1 MNEADDDAGGGRRWG
16 TILLA
21 VLALAGAAVIAVLV
35 WQTVSSGTRR
45 DDAAALQ
52 RQSYGVMI
60 LARELDAT
68 LASAEATL
76 GRFVISGDKRIG
88 QLYAD
93 EWRRAGTLVDRLL
106 RDANP
111 AVKPEAKELRTAYLE
126 RGTELGAVALR
137 TTYRQN
143 DQALSKYY
151 VAGKSPTLDRLKAA
165 VDGLI
170 ARERATLGQR
180 TAEAEQTIARSNAML
195 AILIVTGIVLAILA
209 GVLAFAARLSRQ
221 RRRDQEVRTLELEDA
236 VMLRT
241 AELRDANTALVAEM
255 AERESAEEKLRQAQK
270 MEAIGQLTG
279 GIAHDFNNMLSVV
292 VGGIEL
298 AQRRIAQGRDDVA
311 RHLDRAMEGATR
323 AAALTKR
330 LLAFARAEPL
340 LPARVNPRALIATMV
355 ELLDRTLGD
364 NVTVRIKGD
373 SDWIVF
379 ADAHQLENALLNLAV
394 NARDAMPNGG
404 VLTITA
410 EGVTLADQDVAGLAA
425 GDYVRIIVRD
435 TGSGMDAATAGRA
448 FEPFF
453 TTKPHGRG
461 TGLGLSQ
468 AFAFVRQSNG
478 IMAIDSIEG
487 EGTAVSIWLPRQMA
501 NAGPT
506 VAAPVDDR
514 RKGGLPPGRAVL
526 VIEDDPRVLAATV
539 EALAELGHEPLAC
552 GKAADV
558 PAVLRARR
566 DIGLIISDVLMPGVT
581 GPELVAAIRMLHPH
595 IPVLYMTGFAG
606 DIADAAQFGGC
617 EVLRKPFTI
626 TVLSAALDRA
636 LLPERIEHAEAA

>member
-1 MNEADDDAGGGRRWG
+1 MDDGHDGGGGRRWG

-88 QLYAD
+88 QTYAD

-111 AVKPEAKELRTAYLE
+111 AVRPQAKELRTAYLE

-151 VAGKSPTLDRLKAA
+151 LAGKSPTLDRLKAA

-170 ARERATLGQR
+170 ARERATLGER

-195 AILIVTGIVLAILA
+195 AILMATGVLLAIIA
-209 GVLAFAARLSRQ
+209 GVLAFAAWLARQ
-221 RRRDQEVRTLELEDA
+221 RRRDEEARALDLEDA
-236 VMLRT
+236 VAART
-241 AELRDANTALVAEM
+241 AELHAEM
-255 AERESAEEKLRQAQK
+255 AEREEAEAKLRQAHK

-279 GIAHDFNNMLSVV
+279 GIAHDFNNMLAVV

-298 AQRRIAQGRDDVA
+298 AQRRIAQGTGDAA
-311 RHLDRAMEGATR
+311 RHLDRAMEGAVR

-340 LPARVNPRALIATMV
+340 LPVAVDPQALITNMV

-364 NVTVRIKGD
+364 SIEIAIDGSAR
-373 SDWIVF
+373 WPVF
-379 ADAHQLENALLNLAV
+379 VDVHQLENALLNLAV
-394 NARDAMPNGG
+394 NARDAMPAGG
-404 VLTITA
+404 TLTIATRDA
-410 EGVTLADQDVAGLAA
+410 ALSDGEVPRLGA
-425 GDYVRIIVRD
+425 GDYICISVTD
-435 TGSGMDAATAGRA
+435 TGLGMDEATIDRA

-453 TTKPHGRG
+453 TTKAHGQG

-468 AFAFVRQSNG
+468 AFGFVRQSG
-478 IMAIDSIEG
+478 GSIAIGSTP
-487 EGTAVSIWLPRQMA
+487 GTGTTISLYLPRHTSGGALTLASSDRTPQTD
-501 NAGPT
+501 P
-506 VAAPVDDR
+506 APR
-514 RKGGLPPGRAVL
+514 GRPVL
-526 VIEDDPRVLAATV
+526 VIEDDPRVLAATAG
-539 EALAELGHEPLAC
+539 ALAELGHEPLPCATP
-552 GKAADV
+552 AEV
-558 PAVLRARR
+558 PAILRARR
-566 DIGLIISDVLMPGVT
+566 DIGLIVSDVQMPGIT
-581 GPELVAAIRMLHPH
+581 GPDLVAAIRELHPN
-595 IPVLYMTGFAG
+595 IPVLFMTGFAG
-606 DIADAAQFGGC
+606 DIGDAVQFEGS
-617 EVLRKPFTI
+617 EVLRKPFTL
-626 TVLSAALDRA
+626 TTLAAALARA
-636 LLPERIEHAEAA
+636 LDEGRIEHAEAA